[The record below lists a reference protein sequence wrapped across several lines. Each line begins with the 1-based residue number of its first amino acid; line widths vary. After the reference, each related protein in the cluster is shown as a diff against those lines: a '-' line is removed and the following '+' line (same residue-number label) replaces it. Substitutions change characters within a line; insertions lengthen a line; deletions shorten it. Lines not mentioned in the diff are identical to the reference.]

1 MNSPLADDLINAPDE
16 DIPAAI
22 PSLIDAAVAAFDADR
37 DSSRRY
43 LLRASALLRVKRAAR
58 TGAEGVRR
66 SESRGGLLAWQLNR
80 VVDYIEAHLANKIT
94 AADLADLIKV
104 STGQL
109 FRAFKTSVG
118 VTPFHYLATRRIE
131 LACSMMRT
139 TREPLSKVAVAC
151 GLCDQAHLCKV
162 FRRVTGMSPSAWR
175 LSARNAGYG
184 ARQSPVRAPARLRR
198 SAPRPA
204 DAQATP
210 RHRSASRET
219 PADRRAP

>member
-1 MNSPLADDLINAPDE
+1 MNSPLPDDLINAPNE
-16 DIPAAI
+16 DVPAAI
-22 PSLIDAAVAAFDADR
+22 PSLIDAAVASFDADR

-43 LLRASALLRVKRAAR
+43 LLRASALLRVKRVAR

-80 VVDYIEAHLANKIT
+80 VVDYIEAHLADKIT
-94 AADLADLIKV
+94 AVDLADLIRV

-109 FRAFKTSVG
+109 FRAFKISVG
-118 VTPFHYLATRRIE
+118 VTPFHYLATRRVE

-139 TREPLSKVAVAC
+139 TQEPLSRIAVAC

-175 LSARNAGYG
+175 
-184 ARQSPVRAPARLRR
+184 RAMPARTRQVAG
-198 SAPRPA
+198 SWM
-204 DAQATP
+204 
-210 RHRSASRET
+210 
-219 PADRRAP
+219 

>member
-1 MNSPLADDLINAPDE
+1 MRNWQQARDACRCRDGYRAKPARLLAPTRPSTRMNCPLPDDLIDAPNE

-43 LLRASALLRVKRAAR
+43 LLRAWALLRVKRAAR
-58 TGAEGVRR
+58 TGAESVRR
-66 SESRGGLLAWQLNR
+66 SEPRGGLLAWQLKR
-80 VVDYIEAHLANKIT
+80 VVDYIETHLADKIT
-94 AADLADLIKV
+94 AVDLADLIKV

-109 FRAFKTSVG
+109 FRAFKISVG
-118 VTPFHYLATRRIE
+118 VTPFHYLAGRRIE

-139 TREPLSKVAVAC
+139 TWEPLAQIAAVC

-175 LSARNAGYG
+175 RAMRAQTRQVAG
-184 ARQSPVRAPARLRR
+184 S
-198 SAPRPA
+198 S
-204 DAQATP
+204 T
-210 RHRSASRET
+210 
-219 PADRRAP
+219 